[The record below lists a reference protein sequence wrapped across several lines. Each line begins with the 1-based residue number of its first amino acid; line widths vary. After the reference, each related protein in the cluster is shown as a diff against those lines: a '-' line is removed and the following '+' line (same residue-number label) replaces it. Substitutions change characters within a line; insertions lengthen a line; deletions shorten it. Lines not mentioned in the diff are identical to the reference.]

1 MRTGDILELEV
12 GAVAHGGHCV
22 ARHEGRVVFVRH
34 ALPGERVRAR
44 VTAGD
49 ADSRYL
55 RADAVEVLTAS
66 PDRVVPPCPYAGPGR
81 CGGCDWQHA
90 GLDAQRRLKADVVM
104 EQLRRLA
111 GIDLPVVVEPVP
123 SEVDGLGWRTRVR
136 YAVDAQGRAGF
147 RRHRSHVV
155 VPIDRCLIA
164 HPDVDATGVTRL
176 QWPGTD
182 AVEVATSSSGERM
195 VVIEPAEPAAAAPSR
210 GDRRPI
216 RPVRG
221 RSSSAVSSTTRTATT
236 GTCATLPA
244 VDATSVLVAGTPDAL
259 VVRGRRHLREDAA
272 GRQWRVSGGFWQVHP
287 GAAEVLV
294 GAVLAALEPQ
304 LGESALDLY
313 SGVGLFAGAL
323 ADRLGAGGSVT
334 AIEGIAS
341 AVRDARRNLHDAPTV
356 RLVAAPVE
364 QWLAG
369 ENMESVDLVVLD
381 PPRAGARRNVVERIA
396 GLRPRAVAYV
406 ACDPAALARDLAY
419 FHAVGYELRDLRAID
434 LFPMTHHVECVA
446 ALVRAGST
454 PTS

>member
-66 PDRVVPPCPYAGPGR
+66 PDRVVPPCPYAGPLL

-90 GLDAQRRLKADVVM
+90 GLDSQRRLKAEVVM

-123 SEVDGLGWRTRVR
+123 GDVDGLGWRTRVR

-164 HPDVDATGVTRL
+164 HPEVDATGVTRL
-176 QWPGTD
+176 PWPGTA

-221 RSSSAVSSTTRTATT
+221 RSSSAESSPTRTATT

-244 VDATSVLVAGTPDAL
+244 VDATSVLVAGTSDAL
-259 VVRGRRHLREDAA
+259 VVRGRRYLREEAA

-313 SGVGLFAGAL
+313 SGVGLFAGRL
-323 ADRLGAGGSVT
+323 ADRLGAGGCVT
-334 AIEGIAS
+334 AIEGSAS

-419 FHAVGYELRDLRAID
+419 FRAVGYELRDLRAID

-446 ALVRAGST
+446 ALVRGGSAH
-454 PTS
+454 TS